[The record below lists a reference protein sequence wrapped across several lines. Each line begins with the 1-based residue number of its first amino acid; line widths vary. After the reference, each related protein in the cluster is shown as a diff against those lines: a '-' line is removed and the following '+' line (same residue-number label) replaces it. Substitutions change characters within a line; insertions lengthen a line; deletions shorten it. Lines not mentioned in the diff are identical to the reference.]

1 MSVYFLILVQRE
13 LAGNRFA
20 VRRGRSAGEMLVG
33 KYKEAQISA
42 VELLGVG
49 GLLQRG
55 RKMTRSSMSVILA
68 VALIRACRLQ
78 FIRVATLFNMQ
89 LAGNNLLAINV
100 RVIGGA
106 VPCHGDG
113 AEARAGVGLNHDT
126 VRGKGKPQIRKRRAK
141 GLVSDDHVFWD
152 SCDRAL
158 YSCHGD
164 DAFRR
169 GVCLRIVGGKEDFH
183 AVFARAYDSAASIV
197 LKAE

>member
-1 MSVYFLILVQRE
+1 
-13 LAGNRFA
+13 
-20 VRRGRSAGEMLVG
+20 
-33 KYKEAQISA
+33 
-42 VELLGVG
+42 
-49 GLLQRG
+49 
-55 RKMTRSSMSVILA
+55 
-68 VALIRACRLQ
+68 
-78 FIRVATLFNMQ
+78 MQ

-113 AEARAGVGLNHDT
+113 AEARAGVGLNHDA
-126 VRGKGKPQIRKRRAK
+126 VRGKGKPQILKRRAK

-158 YSCHGD
+158 YPCHGD

-183 AVFARAYDSAASIV
+183 AVFARVYSAASLV
-197 LKAE
+197 LEAE

>member
-1 MSVYFLILVQRE
+1 M
-13 LAGNRFA
+13 
-20 VRRGRSAGEMLVG
+20 
-33 KYKEAQISA
+33 
-42 VELLGVG
+42 GVKTRVVNERYSG
-49 GLLQRG
+49 GCLD
-55 RKMTRSSMSVILA
+55 
-68 VALIRACRLQ
+68 RACRLQ

-100 RVIGGA
+100 RVIGEA

-113 AEARAGVGLNHDT
+113 AEARAGVGLNHDA